1 MQVKVNQSTTN
12 RPEGERIL
20 DAPSVLVEIQQYV
33 DQIRQE
39 EAWKK
44 YDRNAITV
52 FKTPGITVV
61 INALHSGAEMN
72 DIEVDGLLMLQ
83 VLEGEITIMAEEGE
97 KTLREKE
104 MLILHPCFKTNIL
117 AEKDTV
123 MILSNILI
131 GDPREKGEDTVI

>member
-1 MQVKVNQSTTN
+1 MQVKVNQSTIN

-33 DQIRQE
+33 DQIKKE

-72 DIEVDGLLMLQ
+72 NVEVDGLLMLQ

-97 KTLREKE
+97 RTLKEKE

-117 AEKDTV
+117 AEKDSV

-131 GDPREKGEDTVI
+131 GDIPVKGGDSVL